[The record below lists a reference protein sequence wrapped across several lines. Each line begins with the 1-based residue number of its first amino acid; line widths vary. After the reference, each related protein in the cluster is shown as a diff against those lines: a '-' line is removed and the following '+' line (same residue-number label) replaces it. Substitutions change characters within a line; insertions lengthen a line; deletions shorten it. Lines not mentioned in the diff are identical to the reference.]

1 MFKNKEYV
9 LVVYKEQSFVKA
21 AKKLSVS
28 QPSLSSSIKRI
39 EQKIG
44 SPIFDRSNSPI
55 TLTEVGKKYIE
66 YALSIQQK
74 ELAFESYV
82 SDLDNLNAGTIRIG
96 GSSFFSSFVLPEMIA
111 NFNKTYPKVKFIIY
125 EDNSKNLM
133 TKLSAGEIDLVID
146 NLVIDDENIVT
157 VPYVKENLL
166 LVVPKSFEI
175 NDKLK
180 DYRITAEDVKN
191 GKHLTKSNNVDLAKF
206 EGSSFVLLNAEND
219 SGKRAQK
226 ILKKHSVDYKVS
238 FHLNQQLS
246 AYNVCCT
253 GLGIAFVSDT
263 LIKKTD
269 PSSEVYCYKLDDN
282 LSSRMIN
289 FYYKKNRYL
298 SKVIKKFLSENID
311 K

>member
-1 MFKNKEYV
+1 MFKNKDYV
-9 LVVYKEQSFVKA
+9 LAVYKEQSFVKA
-21 AKKLSVS
+21 AKKLFVS

-55 TLTEVGKKYIE
+55 TLTEVGEKYIE

-74 ELAFESYV
+74 EQAFEAFV
-82 SDLDNLNAGTIRIG
+82 LDVGNLNAGTIRIG
-96 GSSFFSSFVLPEMIA
+96 GSSFYSSFVLPEMIA
-111 NFNKTYPKVKFIIY
+111 NFNKTYPKVKFVVY
-125 EDNSKNLM
+125 EDNTKNLIA
-133 TKLSAGEIDLVID
+133 KLVGGEIDLVID
-146 NLVIDDENIVT
+146 NFATDDDNIVAM
-157 VPYVKENLL
+157 PYAKENLL
-166 LVVPKSFEI
+166 LIVPKSFEV
-175 NDKLK
+175 NENLK
-180 DYRITAEDVKN
+180 EYRFTAEDIKN
-191 GKHLTKSNNVDLAKF
+191 GKHLSSAKPVDIAKF
-206 EGSSFVLLNAEND
+206 SNSRFVLLNSEND

-226 ILKKHSVDYKVS
+226 ILKKHSVEYKVS

-269 PSSEVYCYKLDDN
+269 SSSEIFCYKIEDSLA
-282 LSSRMIN
+282 SRTIN

-298 SKVIKKFLSENID
+298 SQVAKKFLNENT

>member
-9 LVVYKEQSFVKA
+9 LAVYKEQSFVKA
-21 AKKLSVS
+21 AKKLFVS

-55 TLTEVGKKYIE
+55 TLTEVGQKYID

-74 ELAFESYV
+74 EQAFEAFV
-82 SDLDNLNAGTIRIG
+82 LDVGSLNAGTVRIG
-96 GSSFFSSFVLPEMIA
+96 GSSFYSSFVLPEMIA
-111 NFNKTYPKVKFIIY
+111 NFNKTYPKVKFLVY
-125 EDNSKNLM
+125 EDNSKNLIA
-133 TKLSAGEIDLVID
+133 KLTAGEIDLVID
-146 NLVIDDENIVT
+146 NFVIDDDNIVAT
-157 VPYVKENLL
+157 PYSKENLL
-166 LVVPKSFEI
+166 LIVPKSFEV
-175 NDKLK
+175 NERLK
-180 DYRITAEDVKN
+180 EYRLTAQDVKN
-191 GKHLTKSNNVDLAKF
+191 DKHLTSVKPVDVAEFSN
-206 EGSSFVLLNAEND
+206 SRFVLLNSEND

-226 ILKKHSVDYKVS
+226 ILKKNSVDYKVS

-269 PSSEVYCYKLDDN
+269 PSNEIYCYKLDDD
-282 LSSRMIN
+282 LASRTIN

-298 SKVIKKFLSENID
+298 SKVAKKFLSENS

>member
-9 LVVYKEQSFVKA
+9 LAVYKEQSFVKA
-21 AKKLSVS
+21 AKKLFVS

-39 EQKIG
+39 EQKVG

-55 TLTEVGKKYIE
+55 TLTEVGEKYIE

-74 ELAFESYV
+74 EQAFESYV
-82 SDLDNLNAGTIRIG
+82 LDIENFNSGTIKIG

-111 NFNKTYPKVKFIIY
+111 NFNKLYPKVKFVVY
-125 EDNSKNLM
+125 EDSSKNLM

-146 NLVIDDENIVT
+146 NSVVDDENIVA
-157 VPYVKENLL
+157 VPYVKETLL
-166 LVVPKSFEI
+166 LTVPKNFEV
-175 NDKLK
+175 NDRLK
-180 DYRITAEDVKN
+180 DYRLTAKDVKEGERLEN
-191 GKHLTKSNNVDLAKF
+191 AKPVNLSEFSN
-206 EGSSFVLLNAEND
+206 SRFVLLNSEND

-238 FHLNQQLS
+238 FRLNQQLS

-269 PSSEVYCYKLDDN
+269 PSSEVYCYKLDDA
-282 LSSRMIN
+282 LASRTIN

-298 SKVIKKFLSENID
+298 SKITKIFLTENS

>member
-1 MFKNKEYV
+1 LYRAIII
-9 LVVYKEQSFVKA
+9 SA
-21 AKKLSVS
+21 AR
-28 QPSLSSSIKRI
+28 LSSSIKRI
-39 EQKIG
+39 EQKVG

-55 TLTEVGKKYIE
+55 TLTEVGEKYIE

-74 ELAFESYV
+74 EQAFEDYV
-82 SDLDNLNAGTIRIG
+82 LDMGNLNAGTIKIG

-111 NFNKTYPKVKFIIY
+111 NFNKSYPKVKFIVY
-125 EDNSKNLM
+125 EDSSKNLIA
-133 TKLSAGEIDLVID
+133 KLSAGEIDIVID
-146 NLVIDDENIVT
+146 NSVIDDDNIVT
-157 VPYVKENLL
+157 LPYVEETLL
-166 LVVPKSFEI
+166 LTVPKSFEV
-175 NDKLK
+175 NERLK
-180 DYRITAEDVKN
+180 EYRLTAKDVKDEECLKN
-191 GKHLTKSNNVDLAKF
+191 AKSVDLSEF
-206 EGSSFVLLNAEND
+206 SNSRFVLLNSEND

-269 PSSEVYCYKLDDN
+269 PSSEVYCYKIDDA
-282 LSSRMIN
+282 LASRKIN

-298 SKVIKKFLSENID
+298 SRITKQFLFENN